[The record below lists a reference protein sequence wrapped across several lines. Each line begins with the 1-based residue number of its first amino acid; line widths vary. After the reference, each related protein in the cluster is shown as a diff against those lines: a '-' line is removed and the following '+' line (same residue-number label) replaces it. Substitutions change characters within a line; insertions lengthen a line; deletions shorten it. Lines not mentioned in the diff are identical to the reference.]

1 MPKINWMDI
10 TREDVIKAIEI
21 FHAENPEYP
30 SPKSTFLIYNGK
42 KLPAK
47 HIRGMAYKVA
57 YGNEISKNDFGG
69 GLETVRFF
77 ERLGFEMFYTGTSKH
92 ADTKSVAKQK
102 QSKQKVVKRVEKVQP
117 KLLHAEKQV
126 LSDTIKIPSKA
137 VIEQKNALQLLLNR
151 IFNGNIV
158 CEKTFTWL
166 KTPDTI
172 EGIYENLYKALSE
185 YRGDNAFAKRNVKL
199 RCDFVCESKKLIIE
213 YDERQ
218 HFSEARK
225 VSLLSYP
232 DIPVCFDR
240 ELWIRACNNIQA
252 KDGQPVNRDEVRA
265 YYDSIRDIEASNHG
279 YRLVRIMHGQI
290 DFEAIGA
297 EESLKKLLNLQS
309 EVAEDSEV
317 QSKDGLKVALYLQTD
332 ELKNKADFTKAIEVV
347 KKSNFDIFVLPEFSY
362 CPFYSLLTNADICM
376 EEDVNNIFEAC
387 LNFSEEI
394 GKAVIVSSV
403 DKYGTIFSVFAN
415 AFANETET
423 ANALY
428 IKHTMTSYSAF
439 ELEDY
444 RELSKSMFEPI
455 LYKGYRIGMTICYDC
470 NHSLFSRMYGLKGVD
485 IIINSTGGNVVY
497 DKWYKYNKVR
507 AIENSCYNFV
517 TMGGDGKVS
526 NPHAYVYGFNPNGKE
541 LKPLNIMK
549 KTTEL
554 NSPGGIYVYDTSL
567 DDGCASEDTSFN
579 QLKTPNKNYHI
590 EIPVGGVDEILS
602 KAKKVAEGIFVYE
615 IRDINVVFCLIEGID
630 ILKPEKVLT
639 LLYAKELM
647 KIGNK
652 RYIIVNKHKHI
663 EDEFYKNKLSVV
675 LKVRSMENF
684 CAVIVESDNINNCYQ
699 CGKNRTAQVL
709 KSENGMYGIDL
720 DRTSGPEAIWKN
732 KGADM
737 KAGWRENFEWLIH
750 EMGSNLQDGNVPSY
764 R

>member
-1 MPKINWMDI
+1 MDI

-444 RELSKSMFEPI
+444 RELSKLMFEPI

-615 IRDINVVFCLIEGID
+615 IRDINVVFCLIEGND